1 MYMKS
6 EIFYN
11 AIKQRRRVR
20 FYYGLTEIIL
30 DPYFIGMDRSG
41 KKFIYGKTPSSMEVE
56 KFSYERIANIKVLN
70 NIRFSP
76 VIPIIPFPTY
86 VN

>member
-1 MYMKS
+1 MKS

-20 FYYGLTEIIL
+20 FYYGLTEIVL
-30 DPYFIGMDRSG
+30 DPYFIGIDKSG
-41 KKFIYGKTPSSMEVE
+41 KKFIYGKTLGSMEVE
-56 KFSYERIANIKVLN
+56 KFCYERIANIKVMN

-76 VIPIIPFPTY
+76 IIPIIPFPTY
-86 VN
+86 VS